1 MEIEHQ
7 IIVRGEEEQ
16 QTKQQVQLNPNP
28 PSPSS
33 SPSHEFSFTISLHP
47 PPQPPPQP
55 PSDINTNKPKSPPP
69 PPITAAAIDLSPA
82 DEIFFHGHLLPLHIL
97 SGGGGRHLPA
107 GGGFSPRTSTNS
119 LDSFTLPIKELPD
132 KDDDDGDR
140 RICSHVLEGKDRG
153 KSKSFSLI
161 FGLPRKPR
169 KGCDEDEGQKRKSSR
184 FELVKRLVK
193 PFLSLRKGS
202 QEFPPPAA
210 APPPPPPYTSYSGN
224 LRVRNKREFMRGRR
238 RGEFSAP
245 ASMRNSPTNS
255 GRNLVAASG
264 GSGTVTP
271 TKSDST
277 MEELQAAIQAAIAH
291 CKKSVH
297 APEEEEEDRIKLQP

>member
-16 QTKQQVQLNPNP
+16 QTKQQVQLINP

-47 PPQPPPQP
+47 PPQPPPPQP

-69 PPITAAAIDLSPA
+69 IAAIDLSPA

-107 GGGFSPRTSTNS
+107 AGGFSPRTSTNS

-132 KDDDDGDR
+132 KDDDDDDDR
-140 RICSHVLEGKDRG
+140 RICNSSHVLEGKDRG

-169 KGCDEDEGQKRKSSR
+169 KGSDDDEGQKRKSSR

-193 PFLSLRKGS
+193 PFLSLRKGN

-210 APPPPPPYTSYSGN
+210 AAPPPPPYNSYSGN

-297 APEEEEEDRIKLQP
+297 APEEEEEEDRIKLQP

>member
-16 QTKQQVQLNPNP
+16 QTKQQVQLNP

-55 PSDINTNKPKSPPP
+55 PSDINNNIAKSPPP
-69 PPITAAAIDLSPA
+69 PIAAIDLSPA

-107 GGGFSPRTSTNS
+107 AGVSPRTSTNS
-119 LDSFTLPIKELPD
+119 LDSFTLPIKELPHKD
-132 KDDDDGDR
+132 DGDDDDDR
-140 RICSHVLEGKDRG
+140 RICKSSHVLEGKDRG

-193 PFLSLRKGS
+193 PFLSLRKGN
-202 QEFPPPAA
+202 QEFPPQAAA
-210 APPPPPPYTSYSGN
+210 APPPPYNSYSGN